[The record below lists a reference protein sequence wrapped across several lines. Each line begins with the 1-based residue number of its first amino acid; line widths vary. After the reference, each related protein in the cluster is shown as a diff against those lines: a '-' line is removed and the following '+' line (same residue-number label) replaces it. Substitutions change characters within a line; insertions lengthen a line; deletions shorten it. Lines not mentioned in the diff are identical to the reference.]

1 MKTRTGKVLRL
12 AILAILFLSSALA
25 YAQGSGQGQGQ
36 QKPPQPPAQPGQPA
50 QQPAKPATTETS
62 APPVNA
68 EEEAAYKA
76 LFEMKGSEAE
86 RLIQAG
92 EEFLKKYPESR
103 YRESI
108 YTRLTSAYMFT
119 SQDDKMF
126 AAGEKALELNKDNVD
141 VLALMALA
149 MPRRWNPRALDAA
162 QQLDRVEK
170 YAKRAMEIIAA
181 IQKPEGM
188 TDEDFT
194 TAKNEKLYMCHSG
207 LGVTYFQKQRFADSA
222 SELEQATKLTTIP
235 DVVDY
240 YVLGLAY
247 KQVKRYSDAAAAFG
261 RCSEIPSSLT
271 IA

>member
-1 MKTRTGKVLRL
+1 MYVGCGSPPNRRPL
-12 AILAILFLSSALA
+12 A
-25 YAQGSGQGQGQ
+25 
-36 QKPPQPPAQPGQPA
+36 
-50 QQPAKPATTETS
+50 
-62 APPVNA
+62 
-68 EEEAAYKA
+68 
-76 LFEMKGSEAE
+76 

-103 YRESI
+103 YRESV

-119 SQDDKMF
+119 GQDDKMF
-126 AAGEKALELNKDNVD
+126 AASEKALELNKDNVD

-162 QQLDRVEK
+162 QQLDRAEK
-170 YAKRAMEIIAA
+170 YAKRATEIIAT

-261 RCSEIPSSLT
+261 RCSEIPSSLQAPCKKNQEDAKKEAAAQPT
-271 IA
+271 PPKP